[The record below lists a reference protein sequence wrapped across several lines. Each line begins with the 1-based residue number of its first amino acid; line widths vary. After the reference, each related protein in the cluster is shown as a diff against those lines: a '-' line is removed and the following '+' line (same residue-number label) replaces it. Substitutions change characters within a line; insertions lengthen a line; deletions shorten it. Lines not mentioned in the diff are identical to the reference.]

1 MNESPIRKFCESTHR
16 KLIVAIVSTLVGLVV
31 LIPLVDD
38 YFDKEESRKTL
49 AEELDQARQ
58 TAKMLPAYEERA
70 AAIAQEIGEF
80 EARSVSQKSISQYRS
95 KLVKLIR
102 ASDCKVRRLEVSAPT
117 SRPWLEND
125 NPLKNPVTKG
135 SAAKK
140 TPFTLVRRSV
150 ALTVDGT
157 MGNISSLLEKLY
169 KEKTFAYPRRLDLHG
184 VGRHGGAVAVELEL
198 WLFAL
203 ERQGAKS

>member
-1 MNESPIRKFCESTHR
+1 MNESPVRRFCESTHR

-38 YFDKEESRKTL
+38 YFDKEESRRAL

-58 TAKMLPAYEERA
+58 TAESLPAYEERVT
-70 AAIAQEIGEF
+70 AITQEIGEY
-80 EARSVSQKSISQYRS
+80 EVRSVSQKSISQYRS
-95 KLVKLIR
+95 KLVELIR
-102 ASDCKVRRLEVSAPT
+102 TSDCKVRRLEVSAPT

-125 NPLKNPVTKG
+125 NPLLKPVTKG
-135 SAAKK
+135 SKVKK
-140 TPFTLVRRSV
+140 TPFLLVRRSV

-157 MGNISSLLEKLY
+157 MDNISGLLEKLHQ
-169 KEKTFAYPRRLDLHG
+169 EKTFAYPRRLDLHG
-184 VGRHGGAVAVELEL
+184 VGHHGGAVAVELEL

-203 ERQGAKS
+203 ERQGAT

>member
-38 YFDKEESRKTL
+38 YFDKEESRRAL
-49 AEELDQARQ
+49 ADELDEARQ
-58 TAKMLPAYEERA
+58 TSEALPAYEERV
-70 AAIAQEIGEF
+70 AAIVEEISEY
-80 EARSVSQKSISQYRS
+80 EARSISQKSISQYRS
-95 KLVKLIR
+95 KLVELIR
-102 ASDCKVRRLEVSAPT
+102 SSDCKVRRLEVSTPT
-117 SRPWLEND
+117 LRPWLEND
-125 NPLKNPVTKG
+125 NPLKKPVVKG
-135 SAAKK
+135 PAVKK
-140 TPFTLVRRSV
+140 TPFTLVRRNV

-157 MGNISSLLEKLY
+157 MDNINGLLEKLY
-169 KEKTFAYPRRLDLHG
+169 KEKTFAYPHRLDLHG

-203 ERQGAKS
+203 ERQGARG

>member
-1 MNESPIRKFCESTHR
+1 MNESPIRRFCESTHR

-38 YFDKEESRKTL
+38 YFDKEESRRTL
-49 AEELDQARQ
+49 VDELDQARQ
-58 TAKMLPAYEERA
+58 TAKALPAYEERV
-70 AAIAQEIGEF
+70 AAIAQEVGEY

-95 KLVKLIR
+95 KLVDLIR
-102 ASDCKVRRLEVSAPT
+102 GSDCKVRRLEVSAPT
-117 SRPWLEND
+117 SRLWLEND
-125 NPLKNPVTKG
+125 NPLTNPVVKG
-135 SAAKK
+135 SAVKK

-157 MGNISSLLEKLY
+157 MDNVNSLLEKLH
-169 KEKTFAYPRRLDLHG
+169 KEKTFAYPRRLDLRS
-184 VGRHGGAVAVELEL
+184 VGHHDGAVAVELEL

-203 ERQGAKS
+203 ERQGARG